1 VEITVIVPTVR
12 GGPQLRRLLDSLD
25 AQTVPHQ
32 TIVIENG
39 SLNGAGSNR
48 TGIDVIRLDYNV
60 GFGRA
65 VNLAAARADGRA
77 LVLLNDDSFCD
88 PTFLEEIAR
97 PLSPANGTVMVA
109 GVLRSADLAGRIDT
123 AGMELDATL
132 LPFDYLNGAPL
143 EVLETEV
150 SDPIGPS
157 AAAAAFD
164 RDAYLEIGGFD
175 EQLFAYWEDVDL
187 VLRLRSAGATCA
199 LARRAL
205 GTHEHSATLGSG
217 STMKNYLMGFG
228 RAYVLRKWG
237 VLGLRRL
244 PQVALRELVLCT
256 GQALVDHN
264 VAGVRGRV
272 DGFRAAR
279 AVEHLPYPDEVLE
292 GWRPAGTI
300 RALRNRARRRLQL
313 ARARRA

>member
-1 VEITVIVPTVR
+1 MEITVIVPTVR

-39 SLNGAGSNR
+39 SLNGSGAKRAGV
-48 TGIDVIRLDYNV
+48 DLIRLDYNI

-65 VNLAAARADGRA
+65 VNLAAERAEGTA
-77 LVLLNDDSFCD
+77 LVLINDDCVCD
-88 PTFLEEIAR
+88 ASFLEEITR
-97 PLSPANGTVMVA
+97 PLAPADGTVMVA

-132 LPFDYLNGAPL
+132 LPFDYLNGASL
-143 EVLETEV
+143 EILETGV
-150 SDPIGPS
+150 PAPIGPS

-164 RDAYLEIGGFD
+164 RDAYVEIGGFD
-175 EQLFAYWEDVDL
+175 EHLFAYWEDVDL

-199 LARRAL
+199 LAPQAL

-217 STMKNYLMGFG
+217 SQMKNYLMGFG

-244 PQVALRELVLCT
+244 PQVAVRELVLCA

-264 VAGVRGRV
+264 VAGVLGRIH
-272 DGFRAAR
+272 GFRAAR
-279 AVEHLPYPDEVLE
+279 EVERRAYPDEVLA
-292 GWRPAGTI
+292 GWSPAGAI
-300 RALRNRARRRLQL
+300 KALGNRARRRRQL

>member
-1 VEITVIVPTVR
+1 MEITVIVPTVR

-39 SLNGAGSNR
+39 SLNGSGAR
-48 TGIDVIRLDYNV
+48 RVGIDVIRLDYNI

-65 VNLAAARADGRA
+65 VNLAAKRADGSA
-77 LVLLNDDSFCD
+77 LVLINDDCVCD
-88 PTFLEEIAR
+88 SAFLEEIAR
-97 PLSPANGTVMVA
+97 PLDPASGTVMVA

-132 LPFDYLNGAPL
+132 LPFDYLNGAPVEIL
-143 EVLETEV
+143 EEEV
-150 SDPIGPS
+150 PAPIGPS

-217 STMKNYLMGFG
+217 SQMKNYLMGFG

-244 PQVALRELVLCT
+244 PQVAARELVLCA

-264 VAGVRGRV
+264 VSGVRGRIH
-272 DGFRAAR
+272 GFRAAGG
-279 AVEHLPYPDEVLE
+279 VERRPYPHEVLA
-292 GWRPAGTI
+292 GWSAAGVL
-300 RALRNRARRRLQL
+300 RALGSRARRRLQL